1 MAVPKT
7 TETRC
12 RDGSVQARH
21 GIQRLQVTPS
31 LHLFFYTILQV
42 VLRDYW
48 EEQSLKPEKRCRDGV
63 TCSLCIPCL
72 ACTLPSLHLVSVV
85 FSTAILTS
93 IYTFFENVFI
103 LVCIP
108 FFAQGYH

>member
-31 LHLFFYTILQV
+31 LHLFLYHSASYATRL
-42 VLRDYW
+42 LGR
-48 EEQSLKPEKRCRDGV
+48 
-63 TCSLCIPCL
+63 
-72 ACTLPSLHLVSVV
+72 
-85 FSTAILTS
+85 AI
-93 IYTFFENVFI
+93 FE
-103 LVCIP
+103 
-108 FFAQGYH
+108 AKKKM